1 MTHRFLL
8 PLTLIALVACN
19 GEGKDEDTGETD
31 DTQPT
36 DDTPDETGGDTD
48 ETDLPPPMPRGSDAP
63 PTLGTQIDR
72 AGRPAISTALV
83 QTFGTA
89 MDRDMARVDYNR
101 SDLADGG
108 DFRADF
114 IASLAI
120 YDGLDTVCGDQ
131 LVADLG
137 TERYGFLADVLTD
150 DQLYVLTTTG
160 TCGVYLGLEGE
171 IVGELEAGEGGC
183 GGRMPGEDV
192 IERSYSVL
200 ASGLLAGID
209 DGIPADDVAPSTTFP
224 FLVAPE

>member
-8 PLTLIALVACN
+8 PLTLLALAACDPD
-19 GEGKDEDTGETD
+19 GKDPATGETD
-31 DTQPT
+31 DPTPT
-36 DDTPDETGGDTD
+36 DDTPDETGGETD
-48 ETDLPPPMPRGSDAP
+48 ETDPPASPRGADAP
-63 PTLGTQIDR
+63 PALGAQIDR

-83 QTFGTA
+83 QTFGDPT
-89 MDRDMARVDYNR
+89 DRDPARVDYNQ

-108 DFRADF
+108 DFRGDF
-114 IASLAI
+114 IASLGI
-120 YDGLDTVCGDQ
+120 YDGLDAVCGNQ

-171 IVGELEAGEGGC
+171 IVGALDAGEGGC
-183 GGRMPGEDV
+183 GGRMPGKDV

-200 ASGLLAGID
+200 AANVLTGID
-209 DGIPADDVAPSTTFP
+209 DGIADDDVAPSTSFP
-224 FLVAPE
+224 FLVAP